1 VWSTILREAC
11 CGAGAAER
19 PAVTDDPLW
28 PHGFAVSP
36 ALFADAPTALIAIAV
51 AATAAND
58 NRMATHLRM
67 PTSRVV

>member
-1 VWSTILREAC
+1 
-11 CGAGAAER
+11 
-19 PAVTDDPLW
+19 LW